1 MTVTVNVANPEITL
15 MLVDDHAIVREG
27 LRAMLQSESS
37 LKIIAEASDGEQ
49 ALELLL
55 THKPRI
61 ILMDISMPKLDGLEA
76 TSRLKQLYPEI
87 TVIMLTMHRT
97 ESHVLQAINA
107 GASGYLL
114 KESPRREVLDTIYA
128 ASSGEVLI
136 SSSLLRGA
144 MNYAM
149 QPTPSKNNLEIEAL
163 TPREQQALALI
174 ANGNTNKEIAQQLE
188 ISPETVKKIV
198 QNVIAKLHAS
208 DRTHAAVRALKA
220 GMI

>member
-1 MTVTVNVANPEITL
+1 MIPITL

-27 LRAMLQSESS
+27 LRAMLQSEPH
-37 LKIIAEASDGEQ
+37 LKIIAEANDGLQ
-49 ALELLL
+49 ALEFL
-55 THKPRI
+55 KIDRPRI
-61 ILMDISMPKLDGLEA
+61 ILMDISMPNLDGLEA
-76 TSRLKQLYPEI
+76 TSRIKHLYPEI

-97 ESHVLQAINA
+97 ESHVLQAIKA

-136 SSSLLRGA
+136 SASLLRSA
-144 MNYAM
+144 MTYAM
-149 QPTPSKNNLEIEAL
+149 QPNAKSNLEIEAL
-163 TPREQQALALI
+163 TPREHQALTLI

-208 DRTHAAVRALKA
+208 DRTHAAVRAIKA